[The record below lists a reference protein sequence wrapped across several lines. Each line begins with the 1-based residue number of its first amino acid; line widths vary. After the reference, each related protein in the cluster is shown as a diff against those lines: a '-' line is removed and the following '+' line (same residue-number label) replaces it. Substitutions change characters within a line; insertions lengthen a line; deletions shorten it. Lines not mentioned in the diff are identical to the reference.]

1 MSAAFEIPHD
11 EQGYP
16 QPHDHPNFSGQRR
29 AIRRVQDHH
38 IVSSRDGIGR
48 RISTAIFKNAK
59 PTPLDYVSCDSEHC
73 ILARD
78 LQPAAYTAGEKWRGA
93 LILQAEAMRNAHN
106 ALLIGMWPLS
116 ENVCHGAVWGKI
128 TSGQAKLL
136 LSKCEWL
143 REIDGVRITE

>member
-1 MSAAFEIPHD
+1 MSAVFEIPRD
-11 EQGYP
+11 EQGRP

-29 AIRRVQDHH
+29 AIRRVQGDH
-38 IVSSRDGIGR
+38 IVPARDGNGR

-59 PTPLDYVSCDSEHC
+59 PTPFNYVSCDSEHC
-73 ILARD
+73 IVAQD
-78 LQPAAYTAGEKWRGA
+78 LEPAAYVNGEKWQGS
-93 LILQAEAMRNAHN
+93 LVLSAEAMRTVHD
-106 ALLIGMWPLS
+106 ALLIGMWPLD
-116 ENVCHGAVWGKI
+116 ENMCHGAIWGKI